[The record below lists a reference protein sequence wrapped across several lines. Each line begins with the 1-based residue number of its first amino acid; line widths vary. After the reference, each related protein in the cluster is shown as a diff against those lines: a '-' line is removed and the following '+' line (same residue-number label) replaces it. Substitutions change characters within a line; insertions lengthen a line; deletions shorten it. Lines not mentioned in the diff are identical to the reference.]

1 MQLPFETIDRNIIFA
16 TIISFFLY
24 PPPPPIFG
32 NTFMLNIS
40 GRSFVTRL
48 KNVLMTDLGATISYV
63 MKSYTNIFA
72 CSGLGVSYCA
82 Q

>member
-16 TIISFFLY
+16 TIISFFLI
-24 PPPPPIFG
+24 PPPLIFG

-48 KNVLMTDLGATISYV
+48 KNVLMTDPGATITYV
-63 MKSYTNIFA
+63 MKSYTNTFA
-72 CSGLGVSYCA
+72 CSGLSANYCA